1 MANRVFLIGN
11 AVKEP
16 ELSTSSSGTSYCR
29 FNIAVSRKFSKDGE
43 TDFFNVVTFKGLAE
57 NCNKYI
63 KKGMKVAVIG
73 QVQNSTYQDKDGN
86 NRTSTQIVADE
97 VEFLST
103 KAEMNNQEEKE
114 PIQQKFKPATK
125 KPYVPFEGDK
135 DSLPF

>member
-11 AVKEP
+11 AVREP
-16 ELSTSSSGTSYCR
+16 ELASSNSGTSYCK
-29 FNIAVSRKFSKDGE
+29 FSIAVSRKFSKDNE

-114 PIQQKFKPATK
+114 PVQQKIAERPKAKFTP
-125 KPYVPFEGDK
+125 VL
-135 DSLPF
+135 DSDLPF